1 MRENKTGIAGLF
13 MKEVGSF
20 RILSHEEILSL
31 ALKRDHDSRNKIVE
45 HNIRLVF
52 MVAGNYAKHCNPTN
66 EFLDLVSEGTKGLI
80 RAAKKYDPEKGFKF
94 TTYAVWWI
102 NQYIQRSLYTHRHII
117 RRPEHLLAMEDKIS
131 KHLAD
136 FFKQNGRYPTE
147 EELMQLTEFTQK
159 EVNDISLLHRQ
170 AITSLDNVISND
182 SKRETSYKDLIRDD
196 ACPIDELLAY
206 KEELRNICLGI
217 RQVLSQLKIRSERN
231 KGLFRD
237 RYGFN
242 DSLEIKSLEKVG
254 EKYPISRERVR
265 QILERIWGKIGK
277 DDEWFCQQLDNV
289 RAFEEVV
296 VGSESLRNIFIEVI

>member
-1 MRENKTGIAGLF
+1 MRENRMGIVGLF

-31 ALKRDHDSRNKIVE
+31 ALKKDQDSRNKIVE
-45 HNIRLVF
+45 HNIRLAF
-52 MVAGNYAKHCNPTN
+52 MVAANYVKHCGPTN

-80 RAAKKYDPEKGFKF
+80 KAAEKYDPEKGFKF
-94 TTYAVWWI
+94 TTYAVCWI
-102 NQYIQRSLYTHRHII
+102 NQYIQRSLYTNRHII
-117 RRPEHLLAMEDKIS
+117 RRPEHLLAMEDKMS
-131 KHLAD
+131 KYLAD

-159 EVNDISLLHRQ
+159 EISYISLHRLS
-170 AITSLDNVISND
+170 IMSLDNAMPSD
-182 SKRETSYKDLIRDD
+182 SKQKTYYKDFIKDD
-196 ACPIDELLAY
+196 SHPIDELLAY
-206 KEELRNICLGI
+206 KEELRNICLEIKYILSKLTI
-217 RQVLSQLKIRSERN
+217 RNERN
-231 KGLFRD
+231 KDLFRE

-242 DSLEIKSLEKVG
+242 DGLEIKSLEKVG

-265 QILERIWGKIGK
+265 QILEKIWRKVGK

-296 VGSESLRNIFIEVI
+296 VEGESLKSIFIEVV